1 MANSDENVALTTDQK
16 STLYMSDTVL
26 KLEKPCT
33 KNTATGII
41 LMRLVTRLTLGLQ
54 SKLT

>member
-1 MANSDENVALTTDQK
+1 MAKSDENVALTTDQK

-33 KNTATGII
+33 KNTATGRI